1 MTTYVVTPAN
11 WNDPA
16 FWSSISTSNYDTLD
30 LTALD
35 SSFSIGIDVGTGTIN
50 MDDGVTTF
58 SVGSPSVVGTDTN
71 LASGSISHFDIID
84 GSDGVENLTWGGDDN
99 DFALGGGD
107 DVADA
112 GAGTNTVDGGAGN
125 DTINAGSGIDTLFG
139 GTGDDRIGSGGG
151 NDTVQGGA
159 GDDTIDGGTGENT
172 LYGNSGSDTISG
184 GDQADIIYGD
194 NPTPPGNLIVNG
206 SFEDLTGTV
215 PVGYGDLGVG
225 SITGWT
231 DYSGGDF
238 DLHTDGKGGTFATE
252 GSHVLDMGGSP
263 SNLHVYQ
270 DVAGVVTGETYTLT
284 FDAGDVV
291 GGNNA
296 VEVYWGGE
304 LVATIDPVEGGME
317 SFTFELTGGS
327 GDGSNRL
334 EFKEIGPIDVDGVQL
349 DNIQLI
355 AEPGGADDLFG
366 GAGDDTI
373 FGNEGDDTI
382 TGGTGN
388 DELHGGTGD
397 DTFVIEDGGGD
408 DAIVDFDMGDADVD
422 GFTNDQVD
430 VSGMTTG
437 NGPGGAVRGWDVTVS
452 EDLGGNAV
460 LTFPDGTS
468 ITLKGVTME
477 QVDDLA
483 ELASI
488 GIPCFTPGTLIQTA
502 DGAVPVE
509 DIRRGDRLLT
519 RDNGFQPVLW
529 TGRRCL
535 SASDLGN
542 APELRPVLVR
552 KGALGNAR
560 RLWVS
565 PQHAFLRDDR
575 LIRACHMA
583 EVLGPQ
589 VARADR
595 DVRAVEYVHL
605 LTPRH
610 ELILAEGAWSETLY
624 PGPMALMA
632 LGWPARLDLART
644 LPALAPVL
652 LHASASPAETAERV
666 ARLYGLPARPYLL
679 RRDLIQSVTGARAA

>member
-1 MTTYVVTPAN
+1 MATYVVTPAN

-35 SSFSIGIDVGTGTIN
+35 SSFSITIAVGPGIIEISDPTASFTI
-50 MDDGVTTF
+50 
-58 SVGSPSVVGTDTN
+58 GSPSVGGTDAN

-84 GSDGVENLTWGGDDN
+84 GSDGVENLTWGGDNN

-112 GAGTNTVDGGAGN
+112 GGGTNTVDGGAGN
-125 DTINAGSGIDTLFG
+125 DTITAGSGTDTLFG
-139 GTGDDRIGSGGG
+139 GTGDDTITSGGG
-151 NDTVQGGA
+151 TDTVQGGA
-159 GDDTIDGGTGENT
+159 GDDSIDGGAGADT
-172 LYGNSGSDTISG
+172 LYGNSGSDRILG
-184 GDQADIIYGD
+184 GDNDDVIYGD
-194 NPTPPGNLIVNG
+194 NPTPPENLIVNG

-231 DYSGGDF
+231 DYNGGDF
-238 DLHTDGKGGTFATE
+238 DLHTNGKGGTFATD
-252 GSHVLDMGGSP
+252 GTHVLDMGGSP

-284 FDAGDVV
+284 FDAGDVF
-291 GGNNA
+291 GGGNA

-304 LVATIDPVEGGME
+304 LVATVDPVEGGME
-317 SFTFELTGGS
+317 SFTFELTGGA

-334 EFKEIGPIDVDGVQL
+334 EFREIGPIDVDGVQL
-349 DNIQLI
+349 DNVQLF
-355 AEPGGADDLFG
+355 AAPGGADDLHG
-366 GAGDDTI
+366 GAGNDTI

-382 TGGTGN
+382 TGGTGD
-388 DELHGGTGD
+388 DELYGGAGD
-397 DTFVIEDGGGD
+397 DTFVIEDGGGT
-408 DAIVDFDMGDADVD
+408 DAIEDFDMGDSDGD

-437 NGPGGAVRGWDVTVS
+437 NGPGGAVRFWDVTLS

-460 LTFPDGTS
+460 LSFPDGTS
-468 ITLKGVTME
+468 ITLKGVTMDE
-477 QVDDLA
+477 VDSIA
-483 ELASI
+483 EMASI

-502 DGAVPVE
+502 EGAVPVE
-509 DIRRGDRLLT
+509 DIRPGDRLVT
-519 RDNGFQPVLW
+519 RDNGLQPVLW
-529 TGRRCL
+529 AGRRSL
-535 SASDLGN
+535 GADDLRA

-552 KGALGNAR
+552 KGAVGNAR

-565 PQHAFLRDDR
+565 PQHGFLRDGR
-575 LIRACHMA
+575 LLRARHMA
-583 EVLGPQ
+583 EVFGPQ
-589 VARADR
+589 MARI
-595 DVRAVEYVHL
+595 DVDARTVDYIHL

-610 ELILAEGAWSETLY
+610 ELILAEGAWSETFY

-632 LGWPARLDLART
+632 LGWRGRVDLARAV
-644 LPALAPVL
+644 PALAPAL
-652 LHASASPAETAERV
+652 MDATARPATIEDRV
-666 ARLYGLPARPYLL
+666 ARLYGPPARPYLL
-679 RRDLIQSVTGARAA
+679 RRNLVESANGARAA